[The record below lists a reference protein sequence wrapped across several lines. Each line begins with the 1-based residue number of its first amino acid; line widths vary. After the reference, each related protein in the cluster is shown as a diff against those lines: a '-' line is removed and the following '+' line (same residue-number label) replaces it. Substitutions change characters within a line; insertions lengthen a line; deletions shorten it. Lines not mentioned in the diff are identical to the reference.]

1 MTQLK
6 PSPTTTCC
14 TVCAY
19 SHLHSKI
26 DFGSNPPANRFLSS
40 DQHREDRFSLTLGYC
55 PQCETIQLTQQ
66 MPKEAV
72 QPRFPWLS
80 YNEPEGH
87 LDDAVSQICKLP
99 GVGPSTS
106 VLGLT
111 YKDQSTLDRLTRRGI
126 TQSSCLSYTIFQP
139 LALCQDTPVDL
150 LIARHIV
157 EHAHSAAQ
165 FISELKSTIA
175 PNGYLI
181 IEIPDSEKL
190 LKWGNHGFIWEE
202 HISYFTEHS
211 LHTLA
216 SQVGA
221 KLIWSQKYP
230 YPYEDSLMAAFQFTS
245 SRDEEKE
252 QHSAAVEFS
261 RGSNDQLLSHVGC
274 KSNDLLDQFHRD
286 FITAKTKWRERL
298 VTLRNQGYKLAV
310 FGAGHLAVKWINF
323 LQLAD
328 LFDCVID
335 DHPHKVGM
343 FMPGSKLP
351 ILSSEALVERGI
363 QICISTLS
371 PETEQK
377 VKIKLAKYFDA
388 GGFFIHAFHSSSHAQ
403 NLSSSEA

>member
-6 PSPTTTCC
+6 PSSTTTCC

-19 SHLHSKI
+19 SHLHSKV
-26 DFGSNPPANRFLSS
+26 DFGSNPPANRFLCSHL
-40 DQHREDRFSLTLGYC
+40 DREDLFPLTLGYC
-55 PQCETIQLTQQ
+55 PQCETIQLTEQ

-72 QPRFPWLS
+72 QPRFPWLL

-126 TQSSCLSYTIFQP
+126 AQGTCLSYTIFQP
-139 LALCQDTPVDL
+139 LSLSQDAPVDL

-157 EHAHSAAQ
+157 EHAHNAGQ
-165 FISELKSTIA
+165 FISELKSIIA

-181 IEIPDSEKL
+181 IEVPDSEKL

-211 LHTLA
+211 LHMLA

-230 YPYEDSLMAAFQFTS
+230 YPYEDSLMAAFQFIPRALEDGAFEPLISSCGSTIGNGGCTS
-245 SRDEEKE
+245 SILPPFPIVEPGALTRSNAPSS
-252 QHSAAVEFS
+252 SA
-261 RGSNDQLLSHVGC
+261 RGIPHHDASK
-274 KSNDLLDQFHRD
+274 KSN
-286 FITAKTKWRERL
+286 T
-298 VTLRNQGYKLAV
+298 V
-310 FGAGHLAVKWINF
+310 
-323 LQLAD
+323 
-328 LFDCVID
+328 
-335 DHPHKVGM
+335 P
-343 FMPGSKLP
+343 
-351 ILSSEALVERGI
+351 
-363 QICISTLS
+363 
-371 PETEQK
+371 
-377 VKIKLAKYFDA
+377 
-388 GGFFIHAFHSSSHAQ
+388 Q
-403 NLSSSEA
+403 NLSRQSLFWINSIAILSLQKRNGESA